1 MDCRQRPP
9 LHAQVQS
16 ADRSGMQSRHPAV
29 DRMGSGMR
37 SAESVYIAWAVAEP
51 ADCHSVKYPVLEEV
65 ETTIRFVYS
74 GPTG

>member
-1 MDCRQRPP
+1 M
-9 LHAQVQS
+9 
-16 ADRSGMQSRHPAV
+16 